1 MVRRLAFLAVIW
13 AVLLVPGL
21 AEACPQCAG
30 RSAGSSLIPYLIGSL
45 VLFPFGVVY
54 VIHRIIKKAPP
65 GVDPRTLR

>member
-1 MVRRLAFLAVIW
+1 MRRLALLATL
-13 AVLLVPGL
+13 ALLLLAPRL

-45 VLFPFGVVY
+45 VLFPFAVVY

-65 GVDPRTLR
+65 GVDPRTLG